1 MSSSSGSPS
10 YGLSNTPLSQPLG
23 GGGTQQR
30 QGQVWI
36 NEVHQ
41 EVFDPIKAA
50 ADKSWAWSRIQAQ
63 RWFNSGRMD
72 NWVQQHGPQ
81 WAKQL
86 PNSPSLSS
94 MLHLSDELVTVG
106 DVGKAPY
113 WQQVQQQSGRAAQA
127 VKEGAVHLRQNPK
140 TLLPATGQLLHSSF
154 TQPFVNLANGTNV
167 VSSAFSAFSSLM
179 FGYNVINR
187 TTEAHESLKNEGKE
201 GGDLWLNT
209 GMEGTKELAKASA
222 VWMAGDMGATLGAKV
237 FGAKVPHWTPRFQNL
252 PAQAAAIIGAVL
264 LGGVTQWVTETL
276 LPKKAK
282 ITKLAQMNL

>member
-1 MSSSSGSPS
+1 MSSSSP
-10 YGLSNTPLSQPLG
+10 YYDLSNLPPSQPHG
-23 GGGTQQR
+23 APQR
-30 QGQVWI
+30 QGQVWL
-36 NEVHQ
+36 NEVVEQ
-41 EVFDPIKAA
+41 QLDPWKVA

-63 RWFNSGRMD
+63 RWFNAAPVD

-86 PNSPSLSS
+86 PSSPSLSS
-94 MLHLSDELVTVG
+94 MLNLSDDLVNVG

-127 VKEGAVHLRQNPK
+127 VKDGATHLRQNPK
-140 TLLPATGQLLHSSF
+140 ALLPATGQLLHSSF
-154 TQPFVNLANGTNV
+154 TQPFVNLAQGTNV

-179 FGYNVINR
+179 FGYNVINH

-201 GGDLWLNT
+201 GGELWLNT
-209 GMEGTKELAKASA
+209 GMEGTKELTKASA
-222 VWMAGDMGATLGAKV
+222 VWMAGDVGATLGAKV

-252 PAQAAAIIGAVL
+252 PAQAAAIVGAVL
-264 LGGVTQWVTETL
+264 LGGVTQWVMETL

-282 ITKLAQMNL
+282 VTKIAQMTL